1 MVIYQKC
8 INQEELATGQPSSRP
23 FNVNQSEALQSPDVV
38 QILSEHVES
47 LRLMTDEFLDA
58 IIQTVNS
65 VPYGM
70 RAIARELR
78 IVMEEAFPDEHP
90 EEIIKTL
97 GNFIYYRYLSPAITA
112 PEQYDVINC
121 DVSPIQRRNLA
132 EVGDMFALVDLM
144 LMYILFR
151 YQKCFSKFRVEN
163 HLIPETRT

>member
-8 INQEELATGQPSSRP
+8 INQEELVTGQPSSRP

-47 LRLMTDEFLDA
+47 LRLMTDEFLNA

-70 RAIARELR
+70 RTIARELR

-132 EVGDMFALVDLM
+132 EVGDTFVLVGLM
-144 LMYILFR
+144 LIYILYR
-151 YQKCFSKFRVEN
+151 YQKCFNKFRVEN